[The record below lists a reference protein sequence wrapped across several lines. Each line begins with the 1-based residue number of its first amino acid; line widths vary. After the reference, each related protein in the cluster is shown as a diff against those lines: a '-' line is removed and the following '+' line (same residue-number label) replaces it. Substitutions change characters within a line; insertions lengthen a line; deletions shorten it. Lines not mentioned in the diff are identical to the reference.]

1 MKDGKTKQNKTKYK
15 SQCKIKHG
23 LCLARENWNEMDAR
37 TKFAEHERN
46 ELLEV
51 KPIAILASRVFSKL
65 PLWIHNTIFTR

>member
-15 SQCKIKHG
+15 SRCKIKYG
-23 LCLARENWNEMDAR
+23 LARACREMDAPM
-37 TKFAEHERN
+37 KFAEHEKS

-51 KPIAILASRVFSKL
+51 KPRAILAFRVFSKL

>member
-15 SQCKIKHG
+15 SQCKIKYG
-23 LCLARENWNEMDAR
+23 LCLARACREMDAPM
-37 TKFAEHERN
+37 KFAEHEKN

-51 KPIAILASRVFSKL
+51 KPRAILASRVFSKL